1 MYSWLT
7 IATTTDVALITN
19 SASTPLPIIQTNVP
33 IVGFYWAAP
42 VILLTLYIYL
52 HLYLQSMWEGLA
64 SLPAVFPDGRTLDQ
78 KAYPWLLMGIVRA
91 YVPML
96 ENNRPSSWQLRWL
109 LSIVS
114 AWLLV
119 PFTIFLFWLRY
130 LPRHDW
136 FGATLLVAAILVA
149 CWTGIANYQR
159 ARVILSGA
167 ESGSHPKRFLGGVT
181 ATFAFFLLIATYGA
195 INGIRIS
202 IGEYQSV
209 ELSERYRQ
217 DSSKLSDPN
226 SWIPFL
232 FSLFGYSTFADLQE
246 KNISTRP
253 EDWWKATSSEE
264 VFEGV
269 RGATLSGSNLRY
281 ADAWYAFL
289 AKANLDGANL
299 QGALF
304 TGADFQEASL
314 ERANLQDTML
324 EAANSRTPI
333 SPKPTSRGPT

>member
-1 MYSWLT
+1 MFYNQELT
-7 IATTTDVALITN
+7 PVLQFSTNLAT
-19 SASTPLPIIQTNVP
+19 PP
-33 IVGFYWAAP
+33 
-42 VILLTLYIYL
+42 
-52 HLYLQSMWEGLA
+52 
-64 SLPAVFPDGRTLDQ
+64 
-78 KAYPWLLMGIVRA
+78 
-91 YVPML
+91 
-96 ENNRPSSWQLRWL
+96 
-109 LSIVS
+109 
-114 AWLLV
+114 
-119 PFTIFLFWLRY
+119 
-130 LPRHDW
+130 
-136 FGATLLVAAILVA
+136 
-149 CWTGIANYQR
+149 
-159 ARVILSGA
+159 
-167 ESGSHPKRFLGGVT
+167 
-181 ATFAFFLLIATYGA
+181 
-195 INGIRIS
+195 
-202 IGEYQSV
+202 
-209 ELSERYRQ
+209 
-217 DSSKLSDPN
+217 KLSDPN

-324 EAANSRTPI
+324 EAAKLQDAYLAEANLQGANLSGADLRGANLGGADLRGAYLQDAKNVTQEQLDSACGNKETFLPKDLTIEYCQEDPI
-333 SPKPTSRGPT
+333 ISDG